1 MTKEA
6 TGDNIY
12 QKLQQIRVDLQE
24 LGLKKTGNNT
34 FTKIKY
40 FELGD
45 FLPSVNKLLNEHGL
59 CTVFQMSKKSAKLI
73 ITDGSE
79 TARGINEIVFGV
91 YTVAAEMKGAQAIQ
105 SHGATI
111 TYLRR
116 YLMMAAFEI
125 VESDLVDA
133 ESVIALEKSEID
145 KILAM
150 DSEEEL
156 KIYCGDLKKAK
167 GARYQKVILKYYNQ
181 RAKELRAK

>member
-1 MTKEA
+1 MVMTKES

-12 QKLQQIRVDLQE
+12 QKLQQIRIDLQE
-24 LGLKKTGNNT
+24 LGLKKSGNNT

-45 FLPSVNKLLNEHGL
+45 FLPSVNELLNQYGL
-59 CTVFQMSKKSAKLI
+59 CTVFQLSKKNARLI
-73 ITDGSE
+73 ITDGKD
-79 TARGINEIVFGV
+79 RMIFKVH
-91 YTVAAEMKGAQAIQ
+91 TVSAEMKGAQAIQ

-145 KILAM
+145 KILGM
-150 DSEEEL
+150 DNEEEL